1 MKEIINTIW
10 LTVILVISLIS
21 PSVCFLILGCT
32 LLLLVLA
39 FIFNL
44 KITITSIKDTE
55 ENKE

>member
-21 PSVCFLILGCT
+21 PSVCFLILGCA

>member
-1 MKEIINTIW
+1 MKGIINTIW
-10 LTVILVISLIS
+10 LTVILVIFIIS
-21 PSVCFLILGCT
+21 PSLCFLILGCT